1 MLPFDLESVEFTSLQ
16 QFLTEHAADLDDDT
30 AWPNEQLSHMADA
43 GVLGWVV
50 PQEYGGAEINA
61 EQLTQGYERLSE
73 SCLTTTFV
81 LTQRNGACQRIAIAE
96 RDELKRELLPGLCTS
111 DVFATVGISHLTTSR
126 QHIGKPAVRV
136 EQQGSHFVFDGIIP
150 WVTGAKHADW
160 IITGGTCD
168 DGRQVLAAL
177 PATAS
182 GVTVCEPVKMLSM
195 TASQTGAVQLERV
208 EIDAKY
214 LIAGPVEG
222 VMKQGRGGGTGSV
235 ATSALALGT
244 AVGALSRL
252 QAEAE
257 NRPDLIE
264 IHASLN
270 VEREAISRD
279 MYTVVRGEK
288 TDDTL
293 NVTTEAVR
301 QRANSL
307 VLRSTQAL
315 LAATKGAGFVQGH
328 PAERAVR
335 EAMFFLVW
343 SCPQPVLTAA
353 LREFACLVDG

>member
-1 MLPFDLESVEFTSLQ
+1 MPEFDLDSISMRSL
-16 QFLTEHAADLDDDT
+16 LNELKARAGELDDDN
-30 AWPNEQLSHMADA
+30 AWTGEQLSRMADA
-43 GVLGWVV
+43 DVLGWVI
-50 PQEYGGAEINA
+50 PEEYGGSEINA
-61 EQLTQGYERLSE
+61 EQLTRGYERLSE
-73 SCLTTTFV
+73 DCLTTTFV

-96 RDELKRELLPGLCTS
+96 REELKRELLPGLCTS

-126 QHIGKPAVRV
+126 QHLGKPAVRV
-136 EQQGSHFVFDGIIP
+136 EQHGSHFVFDGLIP

-177 PATAS
+177 PTSAA

-208 EIDAKY
+208 EVDEKY

-222 VMKQGRGGGTGSV
+222 VMKQGRVGGTGSV

-244 AVGALSRL
+244 AAGALSRL
-252 QAEAE
+252 QVEAE
-257 NRPDLIE
+257 NRPDLVD
-264 IHASLN
+264 IHATLAA
-270 VEREAISRD
+270 EREAISAD

-328 PAERAVR
+328 QAERAVR

-343 SCPQPVLTAA
+343 SCPQPVVTAA
-353 LREFACLVDG
+353 LREFACLVDS